1 MRAKRWAVV
10 TAAVLGAAVL
20 GGCDG
25 GGDGEAAVQA
35 ASTVADVE
43 DAAGDDTAE
52 DAAACAA
59 YGDVLTILENAD
71 VSLADGRMDAQEH
84 DGWYRLATR
93 VLDRLPS
100 DGDTAVQ
107 TAIGELQE
115 AAPALPPGAFAE
127 TTGVHSPEW
136 DDAEGDLG
144 DACDAVGAP
153 LTIDMFTGG

>member
-10 TAAVLGAAVL
+10 TVALLGAVVL

-25 GGDGEAAVQA
+25 DGEA
-35 ASTVADVE
+35 
-43 DAAGDDTAE
+43 DAAPQGSPAVAEADAAAADDTAE

-71 VSLADGRMDAQEH
+71 LSLADGRMDAHER

-100 DGDTAVQ
+100 DGDSAVQ
-107 TAIGELQE
+107 TAIGALQE
-115 AAPALPPGAFAE
+115 SAPVTSGAPGE
-127 TTGVHSPEW
+127 SIGVHSPEW
-136 DDAEGDLG
+136 DAGESDLG
-144 DACDAVGAP
+144 DACDDVGAP
-153 LTIDMFTGG
+153 LAITMFTGG